1 MTSIVP
7 FSADSLQLAHFLAWH
22 CKLPG
27 MTVTLDVPQGL
38 GVPHS
43 LPVQYQDNA
52 LLPER
57 VSKGGK
63 NDVPEGLVTICYPEF

>member
-1 MTSIVP
+1 
-7 FSADSLQLAHFLAWH
+7 
-22 CKLPG
+22 

-38 GVPHS
+38 GATHS
-43 LPVQYQDNA
+43 LPLQYQDNA

-63 NDVPEGLVTICYPEF
+63 NDVPEGLVMICYPEF